1 MNTIGKIV
9 IEGLKIID
17 PTIKGIDLIQTF
29 AEYVYERNIKKIDEI
44 NAKLLNDEASEYEK
58 EKILSGGINEEDY
71 LSFIKAAVNDDESK
85 KTQNYITLYRNILT
99 GKVTEGKTR
108 LYKIL
113 KELPY
118 SAIELLPKLYI
129 YKHYQVQNKTLEKYI
144 GELIKSEKLT
154 YEINLLTQYGL
165 LKDTKETHNLLSEGN
180 ITVSSYF
187 DFLINLFFKEEELLP
202 QIYNIPIWI
211 RSVGILIDLSED
223 NDLIYIQ
230 ELLNIRNIKT
240 PTNCNILKFNETFFH
255 HPKDVFIVILNEK
268 TIPSENIDLLKKWA
282 KNYKILKISLKDNVL
297 DQLDEIEGELIYIK
311 KGKKEDEENFLSNIL
326 TSPFDY

>member
-9 IEGLKIID
+9 IEGLKIVD
-17 PTIKGIDLIQTF
+17 PTIKGIDLIQTL

-58 EKILSGGINEEDY
+58 EKILSGGIDEEDY

-99 GKVTEGKTR
+99 GKVTEGKAR

-144 GELIKSEKLT
+144 NDLIKSEKLT

-165 LKDTKETHNLLSEGN
+165 LKDIKESQNFTSEGN
-180 ITVSSYF
+180 ITISSYF
-187 DFLINLFFKEEELLP
+187 DYLIELFFKEEELLP
-202 QIYNIPIWI
+202 HIYNIPIWI
-211 RSVGILIDLSED
+211 RSVGIIMDLFED
-223 NDLIYIQ
+223 DDLIYIQ
-230 ELLNIRNIKT
+230 TLLNIKSIRNS
-240 PTNCNILKFNETFFH
+240 NCNILQINEIFFH
-255 HPKDVFIVILNEK
+255 HSKDLIIVILNEK
-268 TIPSENIDLLKKWA
+268 TIPQKSIDILNKWA
-282 KNYKILKISLKDNVL
+282 NNYKILKICLKNNIV
-297 DQLDEIEGELIYIK
+297 DQLNKIEGELIYIEKNK
-311 KGKKEDEENFLSNIL
+311 KDDEEKFLSNIL

>member
-1 MNTIGKIV
+1 LNTIGKIV
-9 IEGLKIID
+9 IEGLKIVD
-17 PTIKGIDLIQTF
+17 PTIKGIDLIQTL
-29 AEYVYERNIKKIDEI
+29 AEYIYEKNIKKIDEI

-58 EKILSGGINEEDY
+58 GKILSGGIDEEDY

-144 GELIKSEKLT
+144 RELINSGKLT

-165 LKDTKETHNLLSEGN
+165 LQDTKEAHNFISDGN
-180 ITVSSYF
+180 ITLSSYF
-187 DFLINLFFKEEELLP
+187 DYLIVLFFKEEELLP
-202 QIYNIPIWI
+202 HIYNIPIWI
-211 RSVGILIDLSED
+211 RSVGILMDLYEN
-223 NDLIYIQ
+223 NDLMYTQ
-230 ELLNIRNIKT
+230 TLLNKRNIKT
-240 PTNCNILKFNETFFH
+240 TINSNILQFDEIFFH
-255 HPKDVFIVILNEK
+255 HSKDLIIVILNEK
-268 TIPSENIDLLKKWA
+268 TIPQESIDILNKWA
-282 KNYKILKISLKDNVL
+282 NSYKILKICLKNNVV
-297 DQLDEIEGELIYIK
+297 DQLNEIEGELIYIEK
-311 KGKKEDEENFLSNIL
+311 NKKEDEEKFLSNIL

>member
-9 IEGLKIID
+9 IEGLKIVD

-58 EKILSGGINEEDY
+58 EKILSGGIDEEDY

-144 GELIKSEKLT
+144 NDLIKSEKLT

-165 LKDTKETHNLLSEGN
+165 LKDIKESHNFTSEGN

-187 DFLINLFFKEEELLP
+187 DYLIELFFKEEELLP
-202 QIYNIPIWI
+202 HIYNIPIWI
-211 RSVGILIDLSED
+211 RSVGILMDLFED

-230 ELLNIRNIKT
+230 TLLNIRSIKT
-240 PTNCNILKFNETFFH
+240 PSNCNILQINEIFFH
-255 HPKDVFIVILNEK
+255 HSKDLIIVILNEK
-268 TIPSENIDLLKKWA
+268 TIPQESIDILNKWA
-282 KNYKILKISLKDNVL
+282 NSYKILKICLKNNVV
-297 DQLDEIEGELIYIK
+297 DQLNEIEGELIYIEK
-311 KGKKEDEENFLSNIL
+311 NKKEDEEKFLSNIL